1 MTYAQQ
7 LQMYEEAVMK
17 KRLDEMTEAELT
29 RLMQEVETDKER
41 LSAAKAARQQQQQQ
55 QQSAP

>member
-17 KRLDEMTEAELT
+17 KRLEEMTESEVQ
-29 RLMQEVETDKER
+29 RLMAEVEGEKA
-41 LSAAKAARQQQQQQ
+41 SGAAAGKPIVEQQQQ
-55 QQSAP
+55 